1 MGEVELHQTLVEVL
15 INCIILFIRWEL
27 CCCGWFQLNGN
38 ICWAGKLLFFWC
50 RCGGGD
56 DELFPPN
63 GLIDINGTGFADCES
78 CWDDCVLLWIYGDC
92 GNISGEGGGILNCEP
107 CWLLNK
113 LDDWS

>member
-1 MGEVELHQTLVEVL
+1 MH
-15 INCIILFIRWEL
+15 WSSK
-27 CCCGWFQLNGN
+27 LNGN

-113 LDDWS
+113 LDDCWLNCCEPCEYMLLLLLLVDCGL